1 MTQRPQPG
9 KRAFDFLVVLPAFLL
24 LLPVM
29 ALTALVVAVG
39 LGRPVI
45 FRQRRPGLLGEAF
58 EVFKFRTMTD
68 QRDADGD
75 LLPDI
80 HRLTALGKFLRKT
93 SLDEFPQ
100 LWNVLKGDMSLVGP
114 RPLLMEYLP
123 NYSAEHQRRHSVL
136 PGITGWA
143 QINGRNATMF
153 SQRLGLDLWYVD
165 HWSFGLDL
173 AILARTVLKVVQS
186 SGVQHG
192 VTREEIDDLRLDPK
206 TQRLPITA
214 LQPNPV
220 AKE

>member
-9 KRAFDFLVVLPAFLL
+9 KRAVDFLLVLPAFLC
-24 LLPVM
+24 LLPLM

-58 EVFKFRTMTD
+58 EVVKFRTMTD
-68 QRDADGD
+68 RRGPDGE

-80 HRLTALGKFLRKT
+80 ERLPALGKFLRKT
-93 SLDEFPQ
+93 SLDELPQ

-153 SQRLGLDLWYVD
+153 SERLRLDLWYVD

-173 AILARTVLKVVQS
+173 AILARTVLKVVSS

-192 VTREEIDDLRLDPK
+192 VTREDIDDLRLDPK
-206 TQRLPITA
+206 TQRLPITE
-214 LQPNPV
+214 LQTNSV
-220 AKE
+220 SKE